1 MNWYGRNQTSK
12 RRKHYAMGLHTE
24 DVLWAGSKRP
34 HQFKDTDQK
43 TRRTVA
49 QPGSHHGHRPT
60 MVGQRRG
67 SVRLSL
73 PEKVGCQ
80 HKALV
85 DTCLTPCPSPP
96 PSSSSPT
103 LSPKSIPGLS
113 HFSPSLYTVQYRT
126 LLDPGEHSPVARPR
140 RQAV

>member
-85 DTCLTPCPSPP
+85 DTCLTPCPAPP
-96 PSSSSPT
+96 PPT
-103 LSPKSIPGLS
+103 PLLLLPYPLPKIN
-113 HFSPSLYTVQYRT
+113 TWVIT
-126 LLDPGEHSPVARPR
+126 LLALIVHRSIQDAS
-140 RQAV
+140 